1 MLLLLAYLFV
11 YSYVALP
18 RPAFGNDNTYSFFNR
33 YYLLLFGLLAYRDC
47 GKADVSI
54 HLFQDP
60 VGFKPVL
67 FRLSLHQQL
76 YATKEILK
84 ATQRP
89 SKIMNK
95 VGFQNST
102 YYQEMFE
109 FSGTQSHPPHNHT
122 LQKLD
127 LVYLFPQLIGYDD
140 VMKQQLHGTSAY

>member
-1 MLLLLAYLFV
+1 MIWLMLLLLAYLFV
-11 YSYVALP
+11 YSYVAVP

-54 HLFQDP
+54 HLFKDP

-89 SKIMNK
+89 SKIMKQGWISKLNLLSRG
-95 VGFQNST
+95 VWIQWNAFT
-102 YYQEMFE
+102 
-109 FSGTQSHPPHNHT
+109 HRAT
-122 LQKLD
+122 LHIIILYKS
-127 LVYLFPQLIGYDD
+127 LIWFIYF
-140 VMKQQLHGTSAY
+140 HSS